1 MKKLFQRGLALSKR
15 SESNGFTLVELLIV
29 IAIVGILAVGILIA
43 LDPVEQTRK
52 ASDAN
57 TLATTSEVK
66 DAISRHFVS
75 RTCWPWQTLSGGVCS
90 NVAGCVNGTAY
101 VLGAAGC
108 GSTVSTALVS
118 SGELKTYSGALV
130 SILVNDGAGTPWQV
144 SFQPV
149 SKSIATNSV
158 LKYTT
163 SACSILAGTGAT
175 GVCAAAGAACNYCIS
190 Q

>member
-1 MKKLFQRGLALSKR
+1 MKKFFKK
-15 SESNGFTLVELLIV
+15 GFTLVELLIV
-29 IAIVGILAVGILIA
+29 IAIIGILAVGILIA
-43 LDPVEQTRK
+43 LDPIEQTRK
-52 ASDAN
+52 ATDST
-57 TLATTSEVK
+57 TLQTTGEVK
-66 DAISRHFVS
+66 EAITRHFVS
-75 RTCWPWQTLSGGVCS
+75 RTCWPWQTLSGGVCT

-108 GSTVSTALVS
+108 GSTISTALVA
-118 SGELKTYSGALV
+118 SGELKSYSGSLV
-130 SILVNDGAGTPWQV
+130 SVLVNDGSATPWQV

-163 SACSILAGTGAT
+163 SACSTLAGAGAT
-175 GVCAAAGAACNYCIS
+175 GICAAAGSACQYCLS